1 MKLIEHLEG
10 HYLVALGSVVLK
22 VNTSDPQGEVQVI
35 RTDKSGD
42 SHVVTLTVSRETGHL
57 FVGYSNKV
65 VCSFSLSNFELVGS
79 IVLRK
84 QPTAIQYSSFS
95 ATAVDR
101 TADANKVHHVLLAS
115 DKAGEVFAI
124 DAPLLQKQVLLSGHT
139 ASVITDLAIHRSATA
154 HYVATADR
162 DEKVRISHFPDM
174 ENIHTFFLGHTK
186 VVASVCFLEL
196 DGKVLALSTGW
207 DHKLNLWDAHTG
219 ALVQSLSFLTE
230 AEKTEATT
238 EQKEAEA
245 EEGVEVDAAE
255 AAEAGEGEPV
265 AETAEGEEE
274 DLEGKVYDEISAGNY
289 PMKVVVNQGLHRER
303 EVLVNVLFKG
313 LAVMKVLRV
322 AVSNGTF
329 LLSEVATV
337 SLSAVPVDVQFV
349 SANDVSVLL
358 PRPHGLQVHRVTGA
372 AVVDVTASVAP
383 LAKLTATAE
392 SLGESTLFYYM
403 CMCCFS
409 SEHICILFAFSGLD
423 FALPDGSSDTHNAT
437 GKQQLFNG
445 C

>member
-1 MKLIEHLEG
+1 MKLIENLDG
-10 HYLVALGSVVLK
+10 YYFVALGSVVLK
-22 VNTSDPQGEVQVI
+22 VITSDPAAEVQVI

-57 FVGYSNKV
+57 FVGFSNKV
-65 VCSFSLSNFELVGS
+65 VCSFSLSSLELIGS

-115 DKAGEVFAI
+115 DKAGEVFAV

-139 ASVITDLAIHRSATA
+139 ASVITDLAIHKSTSA

-186 VVASVCFLEL
+186 VVASVCFVEL
-196 DGKVLALSTGW
+196 NGRVLALSTGW
-207 DHKLNLWDAHTG
+207 DHKLNLWDAHSG
-219 ALVQSLSFLTE
+219 ALVQSLSFLPESEKAETSVE
-230 AEKTEATT
+230 A
-238 EQKEAEA
+238 KEEEA
-245 EEGVEVDAAE
+245 EEGAEADAAG
-255 AAEAGEGEPV
+255 AEAEPV
-265 AETAEGEEE
+265 ETAEGEEE

-289 PMKVVVNQGLHRER
+289 PMKVVSNQALHSGAEA
-303 EVLVNVLFKG
+303 LVSVLFKG

-322 AVSNGTF
+322 AVSGSSF
-329 LLSEVATV
+329 VLSEVASV
-337 SLSAVPVDVQFV
+337 ALAAVPVDVLFV
-349 SANDVSVLL
+349 SANELSVLL
-358 PRPHGLQVHRVTGA
+358 PRPHGLLVHRVEGST
-372 AVVDVTASVAP
+372 VVDVTGSAAS

-392 SLGESTLFYYM
+392 SLGEFCLV
-403 CMCCFS
+403 C
-409 SEHICILFAFSGLD
+409 
-423 FALPDGSSDTHNAT
+423 
-437 GKQQLFNG
+437 
-445 C
+445 